1 MIKIWSCFLICLSTT
16 FCLAQRELLDELV
29 TVNYNN
35 IVLEAALLDISE
47 KYDFSFA
54 YSKDMVS
61 LDTKISIHAETQPL
75 GTILDEFFQNTAI
88 KYTQI
93 GNQIVLKFDQTE
105 FGLISQ
111 RRKRKKRKRK
121 NEKITII
128 RKIERANEKI
138 DVPPSMEGLPMKRI
152 VFVPRVIYVD
162 EKLKLPKVVPMKLDT
177 RPSIEELQDKDAKVV
192 VAITPTISSDRIF
205 QTDSVVNLSLNLIS
219 GSVSNVEGAQIGT
232 FSNRIEGDLKGVQVG
247 LGINRVGNDMLGTQ
261 ISLIRNSTKGKGY
274 GAQLTLGVNRI
285 ENINGAQIALL
296 SNKASK
302 DANIQIAVLRN
313 KAENTNLQIG
323 LFNRSKEKANIQI
336 GLINRCDTIS
346 GVGIALF
353 NFVRHGNNYFEYSLS
368 PVLKHN
374 FALKFGG
381 HRLYNILKHSRDKE
395 KGIRT
400 FGYGMG
406 NTRKLS
412 EYWRI
417 DLELIGQYLLK
428 EGNNDLELN
437 LLNNLNLNMDLKMF
451 SWAHLFGGLRLN
463 TTILETKIENTEEYK
478 YKIAPK
484 NIIFSDKIGK
494 INQYDVKSW
503 LDYQFGIRFYMS
515 S

>member
-29 TVNYNN
+29 TVNYND

-61 LDTKISIHAETQPL
+61 LDKKISIQAETQPL
-75 GTILDEFFQNTAI
+75 GSILDEIFQNTAI

-93 GNQIVLKFDQTE
+93 GKQIVLKFDQTE

-111 RRKRKKRKRK
+111 RRKKKKRKRK
-121 NEKITII
+121 KEKITII
-128 RKIERANEKI
+128 RKVERVNKKV
-138 DVPPSMEGLPMKRI
+138 DVPPLMKGMPMNRI
-152 VFVPRVIYVD
+152 SFVPRVIYVD
-162 EKLKLPKVVPMKLDT
+162 EKLKLPKVIPMKYDT
-177 RPSIEELQDKDAKVV
+177 RPSLEELQDKDAKIV
-192 VAITPTISSDRIF
+192 VALTPMISTDRII
-205 QTDSVVNLSLNLIS
+205 QTDSIVNLSFNLIS
-219 GSVSNVEGAQIGT
+219 GSVPNVEGAQIGT
-232 FSNRIEGDLKGVQVG
+232 ISNRIEGDLKGVQIG
-247 LGINRVGNDMLGTQ
+247 LGINRVGKDMLGTQ
-261 ISLIRNSTKGKGY
+261 ISLIRNSTKGEGY
-274 GAQLTLGVNRI
+274 GAQITLGTNKI
-285 ENINGAQIALL
+285 DNINGAQIAIL
-296 SNKASK
+296 SNKSNK
-302 DANIQIAVLRN
+302 KANIQISILRN
-313 KAENTNLQIG
+313 KAKNTNLQIG

-346 GVGIALF
+346 GVGIALL
-353 NFVRHGNNYFEYSLS
+353 NFVRHGNNYFEYSHA

-381 HRLYNILKHSRDKE
+381 HRLYNILKYSRDKD
-395 KGIRT
+395 KAIRAL
-400 FGYGMG
+400 GYGMG

-412 EYWRI
+412 DSWKI
-417 DLELIGQYLLK
+417 DLEIIGQYLFK

-437 LLNNLNLNMDLKMF
+437 LINNLNLNMDLKMF
-451 SWAHLFGGLRLN
+451 SWAHLFSGIRLN

-478 YKIAPK
+478 YKIAPER
-484 NIIFSDKIGK
+484 IIFSNKIGK
-494 INQYDVKSW
+494 NNQYDVKSW
-503 LDYQFGIRFYMS
+503 LDYQFGIRFYFS